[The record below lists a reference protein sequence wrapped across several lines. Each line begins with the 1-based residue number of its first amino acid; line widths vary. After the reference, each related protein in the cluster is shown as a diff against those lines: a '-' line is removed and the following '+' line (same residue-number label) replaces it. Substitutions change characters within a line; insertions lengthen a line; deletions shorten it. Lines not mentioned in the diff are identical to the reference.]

1 MAMEAKDLAEA
12 GQQGCHLAA
21 VRGPL
26 LPGPID
32 EVQGG
37 VGEEDEGRFVVHLGK
52 LPGQAVAAGLP
63 HPEER
68 FPGARTPGGVQA
80 YDLEDSLL
88 VAISGF
94 TQDPGKPGFP
104 KEAGPGGGPVRQA
117 VALAP
122 EH

>member
-68 FPGARTPGGVQA
+68 SPGARTPGGVQA
-80 YDLEDSLL
+80 YDLEGSLL
-88 VAISGF
+88 VAVPGF
-94 TQDPGKPGFP
+94 T
-104 KEAGPGGGPVRQA
+104 
-117 VALAP
+117 
-122 EH
+122 